1 LGDCATIGKLNRGQ
15 LYKGEV
21 KRGRM
26 IWGIKSHL
34 LDSKCK
40 TMPKWLHII
49 SALSKISILQIP
61 GIMKILI
68 ILELFPL

>member
-26 IWGIKSHL
+26 IWGIKGHPLESEY
-34 LDSKCK
+34 
-40 TMPKWLHII
+40 
-49 SALSKISILQIP
+49 KI
-61 GIMKILI
+61 M
-68 ILELFPL
+68 